1 MLIDQYDDD
10 KNQEINKQMDGS
22 VWEPEED
29 SKFDPLNILV
39 TVPTTITF
47 ISKSSGKDMN
57 PIKEGLADT
66 TLNILK
72 ACLRNIKNEHMVNV
86 KNWK

>member
-1 MLIDQYDDD
+1 
-10 KNQEINKQMDGS
+10 
-22 VWEPEED
+22 
-29 SKFDPLNILV
+29 
-39 TVPTTITF
+39 
-47 ISKSSGKDMN
+47 MN